1 MAFLMHRLLIAALLA
16 SGPGIAMSA
25 CLSYGPTEVTLV
37 GMVNFKTFAGP
48 PNYESIASGDR
59 AERVALLDLKEP
71 ICVRGKSPDLINEP
85 RDGIT
90 AVQLVIMSSSPVTL
104 VEGRKVSVTG
114 TLFGSHTGHHRT
126 PVLLQVR
133 VVKDA
138 I

>member
-1 MAFLMHRLLIAALLA
+1 MAFPMRRLLIAAVLA
-16 SGPGIAMSA
+16 SGPGIATSA
-25 CLSYGPTEVTLV
+25 CLSYEPTEVTLV
-37 GMVNFKTFAGP
+37 GVVNFKMFAGP

-59 AERVALLDLKEP
+59 AERVVLLELKEP

-90 AVQLVIMSSSPVTL
+90 TVQLVIMSSSPVTL
-104 VEGRKVSVTG
+104 VEGRNVAVTG

-126 PVLLQVR
+126 PVLLRVR
-133 VVKDA
+133 VVKGA